1 MSTQHARN
9 FQNHETWKEHQQTKQ
24 PNIVR
29 KRVAV
34 QKRWITR
41 GEKFL
46 YSLFAFGLLLGLA
59 YMVYFSSHID
69 QLNRNIQTMNTEISQ
84 QTSLNQNLSYEVK
97 ELSQPD
103 RIIANAKKHGLEIQ
117 NAKVKQA
124 SEVAE

>member
-59 YMVYFSSHID
+59 YID